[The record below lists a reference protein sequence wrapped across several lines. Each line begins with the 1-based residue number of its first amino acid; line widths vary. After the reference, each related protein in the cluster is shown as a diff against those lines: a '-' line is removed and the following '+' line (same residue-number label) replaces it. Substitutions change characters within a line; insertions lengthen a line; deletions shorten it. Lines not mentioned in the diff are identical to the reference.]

1 MMSTSQKSTLN
12 QILNHSHLV
21 LATALFLTVPVISNA
36 DDSMSSGNNLASDS
50 NAQTS
55 KMPAPEA
62 QEMRVEESP
71 DSKLSAE
78 QSSGKVARAIFTSEI
93 VDREPAN
100 DLTTM
105 DNTSGRIYF
114 YTDLRNLAGQIVTHR
129 WEYNDTVMAEVKF
142 KVGDGPRWRVYSSK
156 NLLPEWTG
164 SWTVFVTDENER
176 TLNTSVFN
184 YTQAETD
191 VAPINTTNN

>member
-1 MMSTSQKSTLN
+1 MSTAHKSTLN
-12 QILNHSHLV
+12 QIFNHRHRV
-21 LATALFLTVPVISNA
+21 LAIALFLTVSVVSNA
-36 DDSMSSGNNLASDS
+36 DDSMSSGSNVQPGNNPATKTQEIQAEESSDS
-50 NAQTS
+50 R
-55 KMPAPEA
+55 P
-62 QEMRVEESP
+62 
-71 DSKLSAE
+71 SAE
-78 QSSGKVARAIFTSEI
+78 QSSGKVARALFTSEI

-129 WEYNDTVMAEVKF
+129 WEYNDAVMAEVKF

-184 YTQAETD
+184 YTQAAETE
-191 VAPINTTNN
+191 VAPNNTTTK

>member
-1 MMSTSQKSTLN
+1 MSTAHKSTLN
-12 QILNHSHLV
+12 QIFNHGHLV
-21 LATALFLTVPVISNA
+21 LAIASFLTVSVVSNA
-36 DDSMSSGNNLASDS
+36 DDSIPYGNNAPSDS
-50 NAQTS
+50 NAQTVN
-55 KMPAPEA
+55 KPAAKA
-62 QEMRVEESP
+62 QEMQAEESP
-71 DSKLSAE
+71 DSKPSAE
-78 QSSGKVARAIFTSEI
+78 QPIGKVARALFTSEI

-129 WEYNDTVMAEVKF
+129 WEYNDAVMAKVKF

-164 SWTVFVTDENER
+164 SWTVIVTDENER

-184 YTQAETD
+184 YTQAVESD
-191 VAPINTTNN
+191 VVPNTTTN

>member
-1 MMSTSQKSTLN
+1 MMSTYQKPTLRNSILSQ
-12 QILNHSHLV
+12 IFIHSHLV
-21 LATALFLTVPVISNA
+21 LATALFLTVSVVSNA
-36 DDSMSSGNNLASDS
+36 DDSMPSDN

-62 QEMRVEESP
+62 QEMQVEESP
-71 DSKLSAE
+71 DSNPLADKVL
-78 QSSGKVARAIFTSEI
+78 GKVARALFTTEI
-93 VDREPAN
+93 IDREPAN

-164 SWTVFVTDENER
+164 GWTVFVTDENER
-176 TLNTSVFN
+176 MLNTSVFN
-184 YTQAETD
+184 YTQAADIEI
-191 VAPINTTNN
+191 APNATTN